1 MSRKPI
7 VSVTIGKMVESEPKG
22 ASWWVIAHN
31 SVGQRYDLSHF
42 YNRDHAL
49 TDRADWADFL
59 GIDIEPYVEDGVTYE
74 PTMPFERFSDD
85 QPALIDR
92 ILDKC

>member
-7 VSVTIGKMVESEPKG
+7 VSITIGKMIESEPKG

-31 SVGQRYDLSHF
+31 SAGQRYELNNF
-42 YNRDHAL
+42 RNRDHAL

-74 PTMPFERFSDD
+74 PSLTFDRYADD
-85 QPALIDR
+85 QPSFMSVF
-92 ILDKC
+92 LD